1 MPEIIWKTEKRKIS
15 DLVEFKNNPRKLSEK
30 QAEDLKKSLKKFGL
44 AEIPAINTNN
54 TILAGHQR
62 IKILSQLK
70 GPQYEID
77 VRIPS
82 RELTDKES
90 EEYVIRSNQN
100 TGEWDRDILKDMF
113 DMEDLCDW
121 GFDEDDLTILD
132 EEFEGTEGDDDV
144 GEAPEEPV
152 TKIGDMY
159 HLGEHKLLCGD
170 SAFIDDVQKVM
181 EGQLADMLFTDPP
194 YGVSY
199 EGAAYDGKRKKRS
212 KIESDDLNEED
223 LKNKVKEWFY
233 NASTVLRGGAYTL
246 STVPAGPL
254 HLIFTEVFKELGWLR
269 QVLIW
274 NKQAMVIGRSEYH
287 YKHEPILFGWVP
299 GKRLNCPDRTKTSV
313 WDFNRPTRSDL
324 HPTMKPVE
332 MWMYGIKN
340 HTKKGDLLYEPFVGS
355 GTTLIACEKM
365 GRKCFGLEIDPRYC
379 DVIVKRYVDFCKKNK
394 KEHSV
399 MRNGEICNFFD

>member
-1 MPEIIWKTEKRKIS
+1 MNENKIYWVTEKRKLK
-15 DLVEFKNNPRKLSEK
+15 DLIEYKNNPRKLSEK
-30 QAEDLKKSLKKFGL
+30 QEEDLRESLEKFGL
-44 AEIPAINTNN
+44 AEIPAINTDN

-62 IKILSQLK
+62 LK
-70 GPQYEID
+70 VLAAINKNSDIEID
-77 VRIPS
+77 VRVPN
-82 RELTDKES
+82 RCLTEEES
-90 EEYVIRSNQN
+90 QEYLIRSNKN
-100 TGEWDRDILKDMF
+100 TGEWDYDILKDMF
-113 DMEDLCDW
+113 DMEDLLEW
-121 GFDEDDLTILD
+121 GFDEDDLIIVD
-132 EEFEGTEGDDDV
+132 EEFEDTEGDDDV

-152 TKIGDMY
+152 SKIGDMY

-170 SAFIDDVQKVM
+170 SALIDDVQKVM
-181 EGQLADMLFTDPP
+181 EGQFADMLFTDPP

-199 EGAAYDGKRKKRS
+199 EGGTKDKL

-246 STVPAGPL
+246 STVPSKPQ
-254 HLIFTEVFKELGWLR
+254 HLIFAEAFKELGWLR
-269 QVLIW
+269 QILIW
-274 NKQAMVIGRSEYH
+274 NKQALVLGMSEYH

-299 GKRLNCPDRTKTSV
+299 GKRLNCPDRTKTTV

-340 HTKKGDLLYEPFVGS
+340 HTKKGDLLYEPFMGS

-379 DVIVKRYVDFCKKNK
+379 DVTVKRYVDFCKKNGEK
-394 KEHSV
+394 YSIK
-399 MRNGEICNFFD
+399 RNGEICNDFD